1 MGGSKDFP
9 MKPKPLKRKRNWYPN
24 VLDTPIMTYSTP
36 AALSVSTLMGPI
48 ANLTAN
54 VNFLTWLGGGSLPW
68 NDLPPSPSM
77 NNMTGYTVT
86 SWTPST
92 TERPTAAT
100 TRVSSLL

>member
-9 MKPKPLKRKRNWYPN
+9 MKPKPLKRKRNGYPN
-24 VLDTPIMTYSTP
+24 VADTLMIYFLPSTP

-48 ANLTAN
+48 ANLTAK
-54 VNFLTWLGGGSLPW
+54 VDYLTWLGGGSSPW

-100 TRVSSLL
+100 IR